1 MMTDTVNLGEQLR
14 QIRDAKQAAAEAAEQ
29 ARIRAAYEKSSR
41 ERQTIQN
48 FWLEYVVYV
57 TKQINQGVE
66 PKPRKVPDVF
76 VDGGYSLDTNG
87 HRHQDVW
94 QEMQQGALKLG
105 LTVHLKYGHDGMG
118 MRDWYELSV
127 EPA

>member
-1 MMTDTVNLGEQLR
+1 MTDSVNLGDRLR

-48 FWLEYVVYV
+48 FWLEYVMYV
-57 TKQINQGVE
+57 TKLIQRGLE

-87 HRHQDVW
+87 HRHHDVW
-94 QEMQQGALKLG
+94 KEMQQGALKLG
-105 LTVHLKYGHDGMG
+105 LTVCLKHSHDGMG
-118 MRDWYELSV
+118 GKSWYEISV